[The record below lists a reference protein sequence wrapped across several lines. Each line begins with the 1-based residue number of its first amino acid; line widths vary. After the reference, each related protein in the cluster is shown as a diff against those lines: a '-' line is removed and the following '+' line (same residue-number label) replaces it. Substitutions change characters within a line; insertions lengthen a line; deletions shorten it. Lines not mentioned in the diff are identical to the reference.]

1 PPEIEDEIFRHV
13 VTTRPYYDTD
23 AHLAGVS
30 KRVQLCVEPV
40 LYRTIK
46 LYGDSAK
53 YGYNIH
59 EIYRLIHEDKFKIA
73 LKFKPKSFFQENVKN
88 VLFIASVSKEFAT
101 SLLSI
106 CTGIQHLFVWL
117 EWHDESFVQN
127 IAPLPL
133 HSLEVD
139 ASVLGALAISQVKL
153 SQVRYISLGGLCF
166 DEDIDYILMDSFQWL
181 PALTHLVIPVGEQN
195 EYLARTLRTLRNI
208 KQLKS
213 IFILLVDF
221 YVWGNDDGVREL
233 ISQWEAM
240 DSKIMV
246 VRPQPESSI
255 RRWEERM
262 DCGGIDVQAGYRY
275 GEDCWSNDSEED
287 MVRNKD

>member
-1 PPEIEDEIFRHV
+1 MSFLFPPEIEDEIFRHV
-13 VTTRPYYDTD
+13 VTTR
-23 AHLAGVS
+23 VS

-46 LYGDSAK
+46 LYGDRAK

-117 EWHDESFVQN
+117 EWHDGHLSK
-127 IAPLPL
+127 ISPITATLPR
-133 HSLEVD
+133 
-139 ASVLGALAISQVKL
+139 IKL

-195 EYLARTLRTLRNI
+195 
-208 KQLKS
+208 
-213 IFILLVDF
+213 
-221 YVWGNDDGVREL
+221 
-233 ISQWEAM
+233 
-240 DSKIMV
+240 
-246 VRPQPESSI
+246 
-255 RRWEERM
+255 
-262 DCGGIDVQAGYRY
+262 
-275 GEDCWSNDSEED
+275 
-287 MVRNKD
+287 